1 MMADEYIL
9 KRNAL
14 AILMGDKVDLSPNF
28 VPVSMAID
36 PSSIAKFKD
45 INFTCDRH
53 IDLIKAIPA
62 EDVAPAKKW
71 IPVSE
76 TLPKVGENVL
86 VISYGRVCF
95 AKLILTKGDNGY
107 PTFVLQDGL
116 NNKPVLETTTHNE
129 HTENRITHWM
139 PLPEP
144 PKDGE

>member
-1 MMADEYIL
+1 MADEYIL

-76 TLPKVGENVL
+76 RLPEEKCKCL
-86 VISYGRVCF
+86 VYKKYTGLSALVSFTNDLESIDEYDFQGQKRWGFFYYDSEYGYCESLGV
-95 AKLILTKGDNGY
+95 
-107 PTFVLQDGL
+107 
-116 NNKPVLETTTHNE
+116 
-129 HTENRITHWM
+129 THWM

-144 PKDGE
+144 PKEGT

>member
-1 MMADEYIL
+1 MAEENIDITHIGDD
-9 KRNAL
+9 L
-14 AILMGDKVDLSPNF
+14 A
-28 VPVSMAID
+28 
-36 PSSIAKFKD
+36 
-45 INFTCDRH
+45 
-53 IDLIKAIPA
+53 KAYEKGY
-62 EDVAPAKKW
+62 EDGKPRW

-144 PKDGE
+144 PKEGE